1 MVFSPSASC
10 PTTGWWVV
18 LDGFVSS
25 IWIFLWHYQLLL
37 GTLGAMLILLATLII
52 VYLRLG
58 ISETNVPKSE
68 AWIVRI
74 PFSIYLGWI
83 TVAMIANVPDILDI

>member
-1 MVFSPSASC
+1 
-10 PTTGWWVV
+10 
-18 LDGFVSS
+18 
-25 IWIFLWHYQLLL
+25 
-37 GTLGAMLILLATLII
+37 MLILLATLII